1 MDTTTHFEF
10 DDILQRFTKNFGNQM
25 HYYYY
30 KQLFSH
36 DECDKIIGDFG
47 EKCLDKATVVPTTNG
62 SGRITDLTWIPKNPT
77 TNWIYDK
84 ILAAM
89 ADANDNM
96 FHFDLTTLK
105 DKIQLGCYRGDQ
117 KGRYGRHVDI
127 GFNDIISCRKLSI
140 SVLLSDPDTYEGG
153 DLILRTI
160 VAPKERGN
168 ACVFASFTEHE
179 VTPVTSGERYS
190 LVLWV
195 YGPPFR

>member
-30 KQLFSH
+30 KRLFSD
-36 DECDKIIGDFG
+36 DECDKIIKDFR
-47 EKCLDKATVVPTTNG
+47 ELCRDRATVFGSNG
-62 SGRITDLTWIPKNPT
+62 AGRITDVTWIPKNT
-77 TNWIYDK
+77 TTDWIYDRVLK
-84 ILAAM
+84 SM
-89 ADANDNM
+89 VEANDNM
-96 FHFDLTTLK
+96 FHFELTTLK

-117 KGRYGRHVDI
+117 KGKYGRHVDM
-127 GFNDIISCRKLSI
+127 GSDDIHACRKLSI
-140 SVLLSDPDTYEGG
+140 SILLSEPDAYEGG

-160 VAPKERGN
+160 TAPRERGN